1 MDSLRILPILVQFG
15 IGALLGGVGLW
26 AGLKSG
32 YTDWHEPEDRRVLY
46 ILVAGYIAFL
56 IVSCLFTF
64 YLPFVPE
71 PPTP

>member
-1 MDSLRILPILVQFG
+1 MDSSRILPIIVQFG

-32 YTDWHEPEDRRVLY
+32 YVDWRETEDRRVFY

-56 IVSCLFTF
+56 LASCLFTF

-71 PPTP
+71 HPTP

>member
-1 MDSLRILPILVQFG
+1 MELSRVLPILIQFG

-26 AGLKSG
+26 AGIKSG
-32 YTDWHEPEDRRVLY
+32 YVDLREPDGRRTIF

-56 IVSCLFTF
+56 VAYCLFTF